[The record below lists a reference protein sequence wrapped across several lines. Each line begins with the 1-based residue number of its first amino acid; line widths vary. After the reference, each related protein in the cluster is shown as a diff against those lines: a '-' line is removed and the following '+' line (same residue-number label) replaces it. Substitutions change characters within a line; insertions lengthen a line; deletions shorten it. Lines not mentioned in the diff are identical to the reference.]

1 MFENAKVGD
10 RVWDF
15 VRNEW
20 GEIIKIDKRSE
31 YPLNVKFKRDGY
43 RYTVDGKIYKDD
55 GNPRLF
61 WQEIKFEIPEKPF
74 KLVNLLNDYIL
85 DDRLIPKVFTL
96 DEDNAYFCYDV
107 YNRKMCWDTH
117 CRVFFPGM
125 QLFELNE
132 DLLDEIVNKANN
144 GNVTFEE
151 FQTAFKELGW
161 L

>member
-20 GEIIKIDKRSE
+20 GEIIKIDKMSG

-43 RYTVDGKIYKDD
+43 RYTVDGKICKDD

-61 WQEIKFEIPEKPF
+61 WGEIKFEVPEKPF
-74 KLVNLLNDYIL
+74 KLVNILSDYIL
-85 DDRLIPKVFTL
+85 DGRLISKDFKKY
-96 DEDNAYFCYDV
+96 DDNAYFYYDS
-107 YNRKMCWDTH
+107 YNKKMRWDTH
-117 CRVFFPGM
+117 CSNYYPGM

-132 DLLDEIVNKANN
+132 DLLDEIINEANKA
-144 GNVTFEE
+144 NVTFEE